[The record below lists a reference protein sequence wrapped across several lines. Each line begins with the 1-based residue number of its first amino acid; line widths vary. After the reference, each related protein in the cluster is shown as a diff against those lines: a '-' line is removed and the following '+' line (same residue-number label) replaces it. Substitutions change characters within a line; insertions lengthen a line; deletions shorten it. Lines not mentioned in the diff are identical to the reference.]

1 MEKMRDFLRDHGM
14 VCAVVLC
21 ACAAVVTGAWAVRT
35 IQSELNRQVPPVT
48 EQQKQQAESAPLSP
62 QAQPE
67 WEENEWNTGFDVAGR
82 AEGIPEERSS
92 SGEHSSSGVSSGASS
107 AGKPGEKPSE
117 STAPADVGS
126 ASYAPPVSGSVVQ
139 AFSGDE
145 LVYNET
151 LEDWR
156 THNGTDYAC
165 SIGNPVKAPVSG
177 KVAVV
182 KDSGNWGGT
191 LELIDAEN
199 RTWRLYGVV
208 AEVKTGEDVTCG
220 QPVGKVG
227 GIACETAVGSHVHL
241 EIEQDGKY
249 LDPAQIIR

>member
-21 ACAAVVTGAWAVRT
+21 ACAAVFTGAWAVRT
-35 IQSELNRQVPPVT
+35 IQHELGRQVPPAT
-48 EQQKQQAESAPLSP
+48 EQQKQQEEPAPLSP
-62 QAQPE
+62 QTQPE

-92 SGEHSSSGVSSGASS
+92 NGEHASSGASS
-107 AGKPGEKPSE
+107 GASSVGKPGEKPSE
-117 STAPADVGS
+117 STGPADAGS
-126 ASYAPPVSGSVVQ
+126 ALYGPPVSGSVVQ

-165 SIGNPVKAPVSG
+165 VIGNEVKAPASG
-177 KVAVV
+177 KVALV
-182 KDSGNWGGT
+182 KDSGNWGGM
-191 LELIDAEN
+191 LELVDAEN

-208 AEVKTGEDVTCG
+208 AEVKEGDEVTCG
-220 QPVGKVG
+220 QQVGKVG
-227 GIACETAVGSHVHL
+227 GIACEAAVGSHVHL
-241 EIEQDGKY
+241 EVEQDGKY
-249 LDPAQIIR
+249 LDPASIIG